1 MQKVDANDIITQYRQ
16 LTSDLQYEN
25 MLLKA
30 EIMQSQREGNG
41 DKNENH
47 KATPE

>member
-30 EIMQSQREGNG
+30 EIMQIQREKG
-41 DKNENH
+41 DENENN
-47 KATPE
+47 KATPG

>member
-30 EIMQSQREGNG
+30 EIMQIQRGKGEE
-41 DKNENH
+41 NENN
-47 KATPE
+47 KATLK

>member
-30 EIMQSQREGNG
+30 EIMQIQRGKGGEN
-41 DKNENH
+41 KNN
-47 KATPE
+47 KATLK

>member
-30 EIMQSQREGNG
+30 EIMQIQRGKGGE
-41 DKNENH
+41 NENN
-47 KATPE
+47 KATLK

>member
-30 EIMQSQREGNG
+30 EIMQIQRGKGGE
-41 DKNENH
+41 NEN
-47 KATPE
+47 TPAALK

>member
-16 LTSDLQYEN
+16 LSSDLQYEN

-30 EIMQSQREGNG
+30 EIMQIQRGKG
-41 DKNENH
+41 DENENNE
-47 KATPE
+47 ATIK